1 MTEFTLRPIGFVES
15 PLTEQ
20 AAAPRQGDE
29 GAPDCWL
36 VFDPDLRDA
45 LDGLRVGDDI
55 VVVTWLH
62 LADRNV
68 LQVHPRGDTNRPI
81 RGVFSTRSQHRPN
94 PLGLH
99 EVTILDIDDLRI
111 RVKGLEAIDKTP
123 IVDIKSALGPRGER

>member
-36 VFDPDLRDA
+36 VFDPDVSDA

-99 EVTILDIDDLRI
+99 EVTILDVDDLRI
-111 RVKGLEAIDKTP
+111 RVKGLEAIDNTP
-123 IVDIKSALGPRGER
+123 IIDVKSALGPRGER